1 MELGDPDWRGV
12 HANDGSFRAVNGRGS
27 YASGWH
33 RDRGVSVCA
42 STLYADRADLED
54 RVFGALRETVFSP
67 EAAEYVAEQMIE
79 RLGAR
84 FSETGPRFR
93 VEGTLYAS
101 QKTKTPGS
109 TEASGCLC
117 W

>member
-12 HANDGSFRAVNGRGS
+12 HANDGPFRAVNGRGS

-42 STLYADRADLED
+42 STLYADRVDLED

-67 EAAEYVAEQMIE
+67 EAAEYVAEQTIE
-79 RLGAR
+79 LLGAR
-84 FSETGPRFR
+84 ASPRQGRDFV

-101 QKTKTPGS
+101 LKTKNTRKH
-109 TEASGCLC
+109 
-117 W
+117 

>member
-1 MELGDPDWRGV
+1 M
-12 HANDGSFRAVNGRGS
+12 NGRGS

-54 RVFGALRETVFSP
+54 RVFGALREIVFSL
-67 EAAEYVAEQMIE
+67 EAAEYVAEQTIE

-84 FSETGPRFR
+84 FSETGSGFR
-93 VEGTLYAS
+93 VEGTPYAS
-101 QKTKTPGS
+101 PKNENTRKH
-109 TEASGCLC
+109 
-117 W
+117 